1 MPRSMRESIRK
12 DFTDKDDIVKKNA
25 MGEKWLE
32 HHPAPT
38 WKLFARALYFRGEN
52 KALGELYYK
61 AYISGKFIRKSSYIP
76 VYIKSNK
83 VSLVV
88 KPVVPDTGVDKKCKS
103 FHVSSVQHGR
113 QCRENYNFFR

>member
-38 WKLFARALYFRGEN
+38 WKLFARALYFRGED
-52 KALGELYYK
+52 KALGELYK
-61 AYISGKFIRKSSYIP
+61 AYIPGRFINSGMQEELLYTSTY
-76 VYIKSNK
+76 
-83 VSLVV
+83 
-88 KPVVPDTGVDKKCKS
+88 
-103 FHVSSVQHGR
+103 
-113 QCRENYNFFR
+113 